1 MRLTIFALAMLP
13 FGAHAQSTLHD
24 TLPDPVQN
32 DQSCAVGMVW
42 DFGSQT
48 CIIDEQTAS
57 PLQNLPG
64 GHDCGYEPRSV
75 TS

>member
-1 MRLTIFALAMLP
+1 MRLTILALAMLP

-32 DQSCAVGMVW
+32 GQSCAVGLIW
-42 DFGSQT
+42 DSGSQS
-48 CIIDEQTAS
+48 CIVNEQTAS
-57 PLQNLPG
+57 PLQSLPG